1 VAAWE
6 RHAASFRGNEI
17 YDVPFDEDP
26 MQKVGAKSGVFDK
39 QLARV
44 VPQIPTPI
52 ERIEEIP
59 FDDNIDSSKP
69 KELIV
74 ETSNLQVDS
83 IALPTTDSTII
94 TVERVPTVG
103 GVHTITTMTNL
114 SLFDQEEELEIH
126 AAPSDETRFVAEANN
141 DEREVPSA
149 TAQRTGIETFACPDA
164 ICTQVS
170 KLWR

>member
-1 VAAWE
+1 
-6 RHAASFRGNEI
+6 
-17 YDVPFDEDP
+17 

-39 QLARV
+39 QIAKV
-44 VPQIPTPI
+44 GQQIPTPI
-52 ERIEEIP
+52 ERIEETP

-83 IALPTTDSTII
+83 IALPTTESTII

-126 AAPSDETRFVAEANN
+126 AAPSDENLVAEANN